1 MQYSRQFD
9 RGFETDASQFQ
20 SPVRSTTQVPAS
32 SIPSSQTMYQP
43 SAKPDTLYNFVK
55 LVFGVVGAI
64 FIFSIF
70 YYLSSSSSTDT
81 NASACSDQ
89 AVDRWFDQSYA
100 IFEDSDADYQLIDSI
115 EYYSEFSPLASRA
128 ENRYLEHQR
137 LDTPACLKK
146 IKELSDQFLFTEWK
160 MYQAAAQG
168 DFDSAVDYETEV
180 GSIGEQIAREID
192 LLYEGQWY
200 SDIYF
205 LSFNS
210 LRNIPQAIPNWL
222 VLVPK
227 FHENNLRICSDV
239 QHFSFKCWSIDDR
252 HVDVSELPTIHQESH
267 RHPPWVSCILRLG
280 PEWWMSEM
288 ITL

>member
-1 MQYSRQFD
+1 MIIWGSKRKDKTLGTGTFYCPQCKSHQAFRHAELSRYFTLYFIPLIKTHKLGEYIECQSCLKTFKPEVMQYSRQFD

-70 YYLSSSSSTDT
+70 YYLSSSSSTDK

-192 LLYEGQWY
+192 LLYEGQ
-200 SDIYF
+200 
-205 LSFNS
+205 
-210 LRNIPQAIPNWL
+210 
-222 VLVPK
+222 
-227 FHENNLRICSDV
+227 
-239 QHFSFKCWSIDDR
+239 
-252 HVDVSELPTIHQESH
+252 
-267 RHPPWVSCILRLG
+267 
-280 PEWWMSEM
+280 
-288 ITL
+288 